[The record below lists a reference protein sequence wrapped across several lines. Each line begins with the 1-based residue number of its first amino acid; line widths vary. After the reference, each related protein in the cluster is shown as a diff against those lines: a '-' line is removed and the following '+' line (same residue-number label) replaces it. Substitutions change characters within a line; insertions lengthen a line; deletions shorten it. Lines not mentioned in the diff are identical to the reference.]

1 MVILL
6 TIALCLALAG
16 LGYYIYKFRK
26 KELLDRSYQDLLKA
40 VSELAKE
47 KNKYHTEAIL
57 KKEEYDKISQ
67 ELVIAEERRKAA
79 AEIAGKELELEKE
92 RRLSEFKSKLIE
104 EEAALR
110 ATSNIEKLRNEYE
123 MLTSSI
129 NAARSTMK
137 IYNEEAKK
145 FEEESDFIVFHSLH
159 LTQSEL
165 QDVETIKRFAPNLN
179 RQEAFCKL
187 IWTEYY
193 QKLLQKLCKDVN
205 AEKVCGIYC
214 ITNIN
219 TKQKYIGQ
227 SVNIADRWKQHVKIA
242 LGVGSTANKTN
253 KFYRAMYEQ
262 GPENFTFEVLEEVP
276 ATELNKREKYYIDF
290 FDTVDGGYN
299 SKIGG

>member
-16 LGYYIYKFRK
+16 LGYYTYKFHK
-26 KELLDRSYQDLLKA
+26 KELLIGDYQDLLKA
-40 VSELAKE
+40 VSKLTKE
-47 KNKYHTEAIL
+47 RNQYHNETIL
-57 KKEEYDKISQ
+57 KKEEYNKISQ
-67 ELVIAEERRKAA
+67 ELVIAKERRKAA

-92 RRLSEFKSKLIE
+92 KRLGEFQRKLAE
-104 EEAALR
+104 EEAELR
-110 ATSNIEKLRNEYE
+110 AASNVEKLRNEYE
-123 MLTSSI
+123 TLMSSI
-129 NAARSTMK
+129 NDARAAMK
-137 IYNEEAKK
+137 VYNEEAKK
-145 FEEESDFIVFHSLH
+145 FEEESDFILFHSLH

-165 QDVETIKRFAPNLN
+165 QDVKTIKQFAPNLN

-193 QKLLQKLCKDVN
+193 QKLLQKLCKNVN

-227 SVNIADRWKQHVKIA
+227 SVNIADRWKQHVKTA
-242 LGVGSTANKTN
+242 LGIGSTANKTN
-253 KFYRAMYEQ
+253 KFYRAMHEQ

-276 ATELNKREKYYIDF
+276 PAELNKREKYYIDF
-290 FDTVDGGYN
+290 FNTVDGGYN